1 MTDQIT
7 PLNFNAIKYAQ
18 VNYQRNSY
26 HIKLSNAHNSKCASG
41 MTSAI
46 LNTCGIIPVI
56 ATVKAGTDSYDCT

>member
-7 PLNFNAIKYAQ
+7 PLNFNTIKYAQ
-18 VNYQRNSY
+18 VNYQRNN
-26 HIKLSNAHNSKCASG
+26 IKLPNAHNSKCASE